1 MNCLIVDDEQLAV
14 DVIKE
19 HVSRIPYLNLIGE
32 TNSAFEAIEILDNA
46 SVDLIF
52 LDIQMPELTGIELLN
67 SLSKKPLVIF
77 TTAYPEYALES
88 YEYNA
93 VDYLVKPVSFE
104 RLLKAVN
111 KAKNRLLK
119 EKSDTLDL
127 SSVKDEK
134 DYIFVKTEYKTVRI
148 DVSDIHY
155 VESNKDYVTFH
166 LSNEKVTSLLTLS
179 AVSENLP
186 NSRFIRIHRSFIV
199 AINKITE
206 IERNTI
212 IVNADRLQVGS
223 SYRDAFKKTV
233 NEHRLI

>member
-1 MNCLIVDDEQLAV
+1 MNCLIVDDEQLAI

-32 TNSAFEAIEILDNA
+32 TNSAFDAIEILGNE
-46 SVDLIF
+46 SVELLF

-67 SLSKKPLVIF
+67 SLRKKPLVVF

-93 VDYLVKPVSFE
+93 VDYLVKPISFE

-111 KAKNRLLK
+111 KAKNMLLK
-119 EKSDTLDL
+119 GLSETQGKNAEK
-127 SSVKDEK
+127 EENN
-134 DYIFVKTEYKTVRI
+134 YIFVKTEYKSVRI

-155 VESNKDYVTFH
+155 IESNKDYVTFH
-166 LSNEKVTSLLTLS
+166 LSEEKVRSLLTLS
-179 AVSENLP
+179 VVSKNLP
-186 NSRFIRIHRSFIV
+186 DSRFVRIHRSFIV
-199 AINKITE
+199 AIDKITE
-206 IERNTI
+206 IERNTV
-212 IVNADRLQVGS
+212 IVDSDRLQIGS
-223 SYRDAFKKTV
+223 SYRDIFKEIV